1 MTRTEFFEWMATCD
15 THKWEVQF
23 DDGGH
28 VHVAFKVDD
37 ETDETEMETTSW
49 N

>member
-1 MTRTEFFEWMATCD
+1 MTRSEFFEWLNTCP
-15 THKWEVQF
+15 THKWEVQL
-23 DDGGH
+23 DDHGY
-28 VHVAFKVDD
+28 VRVSFPTD